1 MKYLV
6 DMHTHF
12 NEKKL
17 KKKDWW
23 ESVLE
28 KKLCAVAITEHA
40 NYNPGLAYKR
50 LLTKKPKDILLIPGM
65 EANTNAGHLLIYGKD
80 ENIYKI
86 KELQEFNVDIKKALQ
101 LVTQNKLL
109 ASFSHPFGYKYDSIC
124 EIIGEKKTK
133 ELLKKYDVGV
143 EYYNG
148 MLGSA
153 NNFIFGTQ
161 WVKKLYNFF
170 DFMSTSK
177 SGRILNVQ
185 NKSTKIKN
193 RLDEV
198 SKETFARVRKGIEFS
213 QNASFI
219 TVGSDAHYS
228 RVIGSAVIELKRKPK
243 NNSDFLKMI
252 QNKQIIWAGPNMYA
266 KEPVD
271 SVTKKELLEGL
282 KYATTNKLK
291 KKIKRNKNNLTRK
304 TKFKQTKEKLIKIK
318 NKFRRNKK

>member
-17 KKKDWW
+17 KKVDWW
-23 ESVLE
+23 ESVIE

-50 LLTKKPKDILLIPGM
+50 LLTKKPKDVLLIPGM
-65 EANTNAGHLLIYGKD
+65 EANTNAGHLLIYGRD
-80 ENIYKI
+80 ESLYKI
-86 KELQEFNVDIKKALQ
+86 KKLQELNVDIEKALQ
-101 LVTQNKLL
+101 LVNENKLL
-109 ASFSHPFGYKYDSIC
+109 ASFSHPFGYKYDSTC

-133 ELLKKYDVGV
+133 ELLKKYGVGV

-170 DFMSTSK
+170 DFMSKSK
-177 SGRILNVQ
+177 SGRIL
-185 NKSTKIKN
+185 KIKN
-193 RLDEV
+193 TSTTIKNQLDEV

-213 QNASFI
+213 QNANFI
-219 TVGSDAHYS
+219 TVGSDAHYP
-228 RVIGSAVIELKRKPK
+228 RVIGSAIIELKRKPK
-243 NNSDFLKMI
+243 NNSDFLTMI
-252 QNKQIIWAGPNMYA
+252 KTKQIIWAGPNMYA

-271 SVTKKELLEGL
+271 NVTKKELLEGL

-291 KKIKRNKNNLTRK
+291 KKIKRKKNPNGK

-318 NKFRRNKK
+318 NKLRRNKK